1 MNSWRVLFLT
11 VGLLVGFGVII
22 TRLFDL
28 HIAQFSY
35 FQSMASSNTSFTQ
48 ALPAERGVF
57 TDRYG
62 GALVQN
68 SVWYSKAQDA
78 LQLYADEVVVPE
90 DAVALNMATSSA
102 QMKPQYQR
110 LYPFGRATAHV
121 LGYVGPVTKA
131 DLEERSTLSMT
142 DRVGKVGLEKVYD
155 AQLQGIKGSVEY
167 AVDALGTKLHEVQ
180 RVPSQ
185 PGQVIQTTLDPYLS
199 QVALQ
204 ALGDNT
210 GAVLVVDSETGALLT
225 MVSSPSFD
233 PNLFSQLPSDDP
245 AEGERQRALQQELQD
260 PNKRF
265 FNRALAAEYPPGSVF
280 KLVTA
285 LAALEEEKIDASTTV
300 LDEGELKVGDYSY
313 ANWFYTQYGGTDG
326 EITLQRALA
335 RSNDI
340 FFYKTAEY
348 VGAYRLAE
356 WARTLGFG
364 RPVLS
369 ELGSSATG
377 LVPDPTWK
385 EQNRGEQW
393 FLGNTYHFGIGQGDL
408 LVTPLQ
414 IAQLVQTIAHRG
426 AMCPVHELSSSP
438 AQCSSLGLN
447 DQHVALVLAGMHDAC
462 SPGGTG
468 FMFFDHNQEWV
479 DESDPYQRL
488 ADGSVACKTGTAEF
502 GGLDERGF
510 RRTHGWFA
518 MTMAVPPSVFQAE
531 QRDEPETSV
540 SETISQNA
548 LRQQWLQVANEQTFP
563 RNLSI
568 VVVVESDETR
578 PYREGSR
585 DAGPIAKNVFDFI
598 YGSVTE

>member
-78 LQLYADEVVVPE
+78 LQLYADEVVVPD

-110 LYPFGRATAHV
+110 RYPFGRATAHV
-121 LGYVGPVTKA
+121 IGYVGPVTKA

-233 PNLFSQLPSDDP
+233 PNLFSQLLSDDP

-285 LAALEEEKIDASTTV
+285 LAALEEEKIDATTTV

-313 ANWFYTQYGGTDG
+313 ANWFFTQYGGTDG
-326 EITLQRALA
+326 EIALQRALA

-385 EQNRGEQW
+385 EQSRGEQW

-502 GGLDERGF
+502 GGLDERGY

-531 QRDEPETSV
+531 QRDESETSV

-578 PYREGSR
+578 LYREGSR

-598 YGSVTE
+598 CGSVTE